1 MFGAVTQNERFVH
14 NYILLHSVFFLSGQ
28 DANLSQAT
36 HVTLDRGQVCDASDP
51 ALLPDIPLG
60 DLNPGHKVR
69 PHTHSHTPTLV
80 FNLHKAI

>member
-1 MFGAVTQNERFVH
+1 MSRAASQNERFVH
-14 NYILLHSVFFLSGQ
+14 GYILLRPVFFLSGQ

-69 PHTHSHTPTLV
+69 PRIHTHIQIHSHPTCSV
-80 FNLHKAI
+80 